1 MLQQLDTMDCGP
13 TCLRMVAAHY
23 GRQVPRDI
31 VRELCSIG
39 KDGVSLLGISQAAE
53 RLGMRSLAVKLPFE
67 KLREEVPLPCVAHWD
82 QNHFVVIHKI
92 GRNRIYVADPGKGS
106 MVYSYEEFIRG
117 WTARRLQENQK
128 PDGVLLLLEPT
139 PAFSST
145 DALMGPDEKPGW
157 GFLLGYL
164 KPHQRLFA
172 QLVLALVVGLILDL
186 MFPFLTQ
193 SVVDAGI
200 GNLDI
205 SLIYLLL
212 FGQLAISLGGTAL
225 DIVENWIQLHIGSRM
240 SLALVSDFLHKLLRL
255 PLNFFD
261 TRTAGD
267 IMQRVDDHSRI
278 NRFLNSSALNVVFAG
293 VSFCVFAFILAIYD
307 WRMLGIFVVFTA
319 GAVGWMTLFLKRR
332 RMLDMKRFDLERAER
347 DKFVEMV
354 GGIQEVKLQNMERMK
369 RWEWEEINVRR
380 FRLSMSSM
388 ALKNAQR
395 IGTTLVG
402 QMRNILLTYVAAR
415 AVIDGEMTLG
425 MMLST
430 QFIVGQMASPV
441 SKFMDFLHES
451 QDARLSFER
460 TSEVHRQ
467 KEEEHF
473 RTPKLTH
480 FPQSRSIM
488 LLNLGFKYPGA
499 GSQPALS
506 GLNMVIPEG
515 RVTAVVGG
523 SGSGKTTLLK
533 LLLGLYTP
541 TEGALY
547 LERAPLSAF
556 DGQSWRSRC
565 GVVMQDGY
573 VFSDTIARNIT
584 CDSAHPDPIRLEASV
599 QLACLDT
606 LVRTLPL
613 GLETKI
619 GSDGR
624 GLSGGQKQ
632 RLLLARAIYKNP
644 EYLFLDEAT
653 SSLDSTTERDI
664 MENLRRVFPGR
675 TCVIIAHRLST
686 VKNADQIVVL
696 DQGRMVE
703 VGTHADLVAK
713 GGYYY
718 NLVRNQLELEG
729 GNHHA

>member
-23 GRQVPRDI
+23 GRQVPRDT

-53 RLGMRSLAVKLPFE
+53 RLGLRSLAVKLPFE
-67 KLREEVPLPCVAHWD
+67 KLRQEVPLPCVAHWE
-82 QNHFVVIHKI
+82 QNHFVVIHKV
-92 GRNRIYVADPGKGS
+92 GRNRIYVADPGKGHI
-106 MVYSYEEFIRG
+106 VYSDDEFVRG

-139 PAFSST
+139 PAFSSA
-145 DALMGPDEKPGW
+145 DSLMGPDEKPGW

-164 KPHQRLFA
+164 KPHHRLFA
-172 QLVLALVVGLILDL
+172 QLILALLVALVLDL

-205 SLIYLLL
+205 NLIYLLL
-212 FGQLAISLGGTAL
+212 FGQLAIALGGTAL
-225 DIVENWIQLHIGSRM
+225 DIVQNWIQLHIGSRM

-278 NRFLNSSALNVVFAG
+278 NKFLNSSALNVVFAG
-293 VSFCVFAFILAIYD
+293 VSFVVFATIMAIYN
-307 WRMLGIFVVFTA
+307 WQMLGIFVFFTA
-319 GAVGWMTLFLKRR
+319 MAVGWMTLFLKRR

-380 FRLSMSSM
+380 FRLSMNSL
-388 ALKNAQR
+388 ALKHAQR

-402 QMRNILLTYVAAR
+402 QMRNIVLTYIAAK

-430 QFIVGQMASPV
+430 QFIIGQMASPV
-441 SKFMDFLHES
+441 SRFMDFLHES

-467 KEEEHF
+467 KEEEHY

-480 FPQSRSIM
+480 FPECRSIM

-499 GSQPALS
+499 GSLPALS

-541 TEGALY
+541 TEGAIY
-547 LERAPLSAF
+547 LERAPLTVF
-556 DGQSWRSRC
+556 DGQSWRARC

-584 CDSAHPDPIRLEASV
+584 CDPAQPDPIRLQAAV
-599 QLACLDT
+599 QLACLDG
-606 LVRTLPL
+606 LVSTLPL

-653 SSLDSTTERDI
+653 SALDATTERDI

-703 VGTHADLVAK
+703 AGTHADLVAK

-718 NLVRNQLELEG
+718 NLVRNQLELDG
-729 GNHHA
+729 GRAHA